1 MHKVLAAVDGSDHA
15 NRAIAHLIKLKSIG
29 AIQVVL
35 LNVQPEPEMRAL
47 ALHRDVIMSDLREA
61 ADKALADARQQLEAA
76 GLPYEERVEFGDVAG
91 TIVRVAKEAGCEQIV
106 MGTRGLGSIAGLLLG
121 SVTTKVLHLADVPVT
136 LVK

>member
-1 MHKVLAAVDGSDHA
+1 MHNVLAAVDGSDHA
-15 NRAIAHLIKLKSIG
+15 IRAIAHLIKLKSIG

-61 ADKALADARQQLEAA
+61 AEKALADARRQLDAA
-76 GLPYEERVEFGDVAG
+76 GIPYEERVEFGDVAG

-121 SVTTKVLHLADVPVT
+121 SVTTKVLHLADMPVT